1 MCYEMDNNLR
11 DLQDVEEQCF
21 FPGVLVKYTGHTSQ
35 LRSEP
40 SIVSSMIIHAP
51 NLSDMIG
58 CIIATEDIW
67 YYVVWVFR
75 DYVISGWML
84 RGTLSEL

>member
-1 MCYEMDNNLR
+1 MDDNLR
-11 DLQDVEEQCF
+11 NLQDVKEGTWHF
-21 FPGVLVKYTGHTSQ
+21 LPGDLVKYTGHTSQ

-40 SIVSSMIIHAP
+40 SIVSSTIISAP
-51 NLSDMIG
+51 NLSNMIG
-58 CIIATEDIW
+58 CVIATEDIW
-67 YYVVWVFR
+67 YYVVWVFE